1 MKYHGKK
8 RGGRIKNWKQ
18 KKSSSKQVV
27 AILLLVI
34 GLIAGVFGILG
45 LVGGGGTDPYE
56 ARNGVVMIGVIAQ
69 DSQGNTASGMGT
81 GFAIGNPGTC
91 RVYCDK
97 RPCGA
102 KGLRI
107 SQN

>member
-1 MKYHGKK
+1 MEA
-8 RGGRIKNWKQ
+8 

-34 GLIAGVFGILG
+34 GLAAGVFGVLG

-69 DSQGNTASGMGT
+69 DS
-81 GFAIGNPGTC
+81 
-91 RVYCDK
+91 
-97 RPCGA
+97 
-102 KGLRI
+102 
-107 SQN
+107 

>member
-1 MKYHGKK
+1 MEA
-8 RGGRIKNWKQ
+8 
-18 KKSSSKQVV
+18 KKSSGKQVV

-34 GLIAGVFGILG
+34 GLAAGVFGVLG

-69 DSQGNTASGMGT
+69 DSQGNTASGMGD
-81 GFAIGNPGTC
+81 GVCNRQPRGTC